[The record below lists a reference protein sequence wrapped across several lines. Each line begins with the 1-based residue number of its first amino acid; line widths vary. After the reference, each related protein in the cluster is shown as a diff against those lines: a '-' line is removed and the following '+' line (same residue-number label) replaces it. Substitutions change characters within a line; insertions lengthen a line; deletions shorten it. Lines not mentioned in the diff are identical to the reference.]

1 MLIIFIVMGILI
13 FGALIGEI
21 FAFVLVIKEYIRE
34 YRIKKNKIMVI
45 KLKEG
50 MDPALVKELIESLEH
65 KVSQE
70 G

>member
-1 MLIIFIVMGILI
+1 MLIVFIVMGILI

-21 FAFVLVIKEYIRE
+21 FAFVLIIKEYIRE
-34 YRIKKNKIMVI
+34 YKIKKNKIMVI

-50 MDPALVKELIESLEH
+50 MDSDLIEELIESLER

-70 G
+70 D